1 MSSKL
6 DQIKETA
13 DQIYKN
19 TENNLLLFAVELDEK
34 GFPSGKLQ
42 KVVSA
47 PGITLGGLEML
58 SRMIEDTRENTHKKI
73 ELAGDLSDSLTELF
87 NKLGISDISEMEE
100 KIRAVSDPEVREELK
115 KALKKMR
122 GQFGG
127 L

>member
-1 MSSKL
+1 MSKL
-6 DQIKETA
+6 DQLKELA
-13 DQIYKN
+13 DSIYKD

-58 SRMIEDTRENTHKKI
+58 SRMIEDTRESTHKKI
-73 ELAGDLSDSLTELF
+73 ELAGDLSESLHELF
-87 NKLGISDISEMEE
+87 HKMGITDVSEIEE